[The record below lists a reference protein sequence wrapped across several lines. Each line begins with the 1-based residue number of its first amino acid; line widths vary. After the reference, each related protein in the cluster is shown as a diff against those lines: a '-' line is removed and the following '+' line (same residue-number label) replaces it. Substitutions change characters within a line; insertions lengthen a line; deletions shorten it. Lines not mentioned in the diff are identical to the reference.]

1 MDTTTKTIRRKKLGD
16 NSRGIITR
24 ALQQIFQ
31 ESSPDMTLRV
41 SYEIFNSQV

>member
-1 MDTTTKTIRRKKLGD
+1 MDTMGTKDRRKKLGD